1 MSSRITFIILIIPV
15 REDTNRGEGAID
27 YYIEDGKGLL
37 ELIRLDWQFIYKYFV
52 DNKWKEL

>member
-37 ELIRLDWQFIYKYFV
+37 ELIRLD
-52 DNKWKEL
+52 